1 MSSRLHVSQK
11 YAEECCD
18 NINSERRVASLALL
32 DGRFSSALQSLSKT
46 SPHYKNWQA
55 AVCHVFA
62 GRADEVNLYLSR
74 TNWSCLVPAHVPL
87 SGPVRYERVGWA
99 HTPESRKVQNNLGE
113 REGVS
118 ESFLGS
124 IDGPSP
130 RRRNCRVKRVSVSK
144 RKETNIS
151 LWPPN
156 DRYIYFC
163 PSPAPDDDATL
174 CKIEFRAREQ
184 NGWELAASQ
193 TP

>member
-118 ESFLGS
+118 EWEFLGFNWWAKS
-124 IDGPSP
+124 QEAKLQSEKSECVQTEGDKHII
-130 RRRNCRVKRVSVSK
+130 VAAKRPLYLFLPLSSS
-144 RKETNIS
+144 RWWCDS
-151 LWPPN
+151 LQDW
-156 DRYIYFC
+156 IQ
-163 PSPAPDDDATL
+163 S
-174 CKIEFRAREQ
+174 
-184 NGWELAASQ
+184 
-193 TP
+193 